1 MSPQRYRALLS
12 YLPGMAVVVNSF
24 QSAEVQK
31 QVYDELLQAL
41 NVKLDQEGA
50 GPETRSVTR
59 RAEVN
64 GKSNAEDGELAH
76 DLVEGASIHADL
88 PRV

>member
-24 QSAEVQK
+24 NSPDVQQK
-31 QVYDELLQAL
+31 VYDELMHAL
-41 NVKLDQEGA
+41 DVKLDSEGA
-50 GPETRSVTR
+50 GPDAKQAAR
-59 RAEVN
+59 RIV
-64 GKSNAEDGELAH
+64 GQSPSSHDDSELAH
-76 DLVEGASIHADL
+76 DLVEGTSIHAEM

>member
-24 QSAEVQK
+24 QSAEVQR
-31 QVYDELLQAL
+31 QVYDELIQAL
-41 NVKLDQEGA
+41 NVKLDSEGA
-50 GPETRSVTR
+50 GPDVRGS
-59 RAEVN
+59 AKKSIAN
-64 GKSNAEDGELAH
+64 GKPASGDSDIAH
-76 DLVEGASIHADL
+76 ELVEGTSIHAEL

>member
-24 QSAEVQK
+24 QSSEVQR
-31 QVYDELLQAL
+31 QVYDELIQAL
-41 NVKLDQEGA
+41 NVKLEHEGA
-50 GPETRSVTR
+50 GPEARTPGKKPLG
-59 RAEVN
+59 N
-64 GKSNAEDGELAH
+64 GKALTGDSEIAH

-88 PRV
+88 PRG

>member
-24 QSAEVQK
+24 QSPDVQR

-41 NVKLDQEGA
+41 NVKLDSEGA
-50 GPETRSVTR
+50 GPDAKSAARKPST
-59 RAEVN
+59 N
-64 GKSNAEDGELAH
+64 GRHFSEDSDLAH
-76 DLVEGASIHADL
+76 DLVEGESIHA
-88 PRV
+88 PPPKG

>member
-24 QSAEVQK
+24 QSSEVQR

-41 NVKLDQEGA
+41 NVKLDSEGA
-50 GPETRSVTR
+50 GPDQHAAGKKAPS
-59 RAEVN
+59 N
-64 GKSNAEDGELAH
+64 GKSAAGDSELAH
-76 DLVEGASIHADL
+76 ELVEGASIHAEL